1 MSTASPKGGF
11 VSGMSH
17 WYLCVVSLMAVQ
29 VLLLL
34 LWSFL
39 GPGNGLDRIMDP
51 VYADTAHCIGT
62 LFFEAQM
69 SLGNG
74 PLGLGLLFLTVML
87 YSVVLGTVFYP
98 GYKLFVK
105 RSAGKTAAEE

>member
-1 MSTASPKGGF
+1 
-11 VSGMSH
+11 
-17 WYLCVVSLMAVQ
+17 
-29 VLLLL
+29 
-34 LWSFL
+34 
-39 GPGNGLDRIMDP
+39 
-51 VYADTAHCIGT
+51 
-62 LFFEAQM
+62 M

-105 RSAGKTAAEE
+105 RSAGKTAAEKQE